1 MIYIQSIEWNVMKNQ
16 RSNDSTT
23 EQTNDLLVT
32 TSVTSFTDN
41 KQMSIT
47 SNSTQSAQPLSI
59 TTAELIT
66 SPKTT
71 RRGLKLSASHD
82 SLLNVTL
89 RKKNNPSNISRPG
102 SATSVG
108 FKTFNNIITGSAK
121 KLINTN
127 TNNNNNNNN
136 LNIINKSYDK
146 PLTLRRS
153 VSKDSIDSIGVN
165 RKEREKE
172 NRKIVVRLL
181 SIIIYLLIQRFCLF
195 YRFFNFNELFI
206 YCS

>member
-1 MIYIQSIEWNVMKNQ
+1 MKNQ

-153 VSKDSIDSIGVN
+153 VSKDSIDSIGAN

-172 NRKIVVRLL
+172 NRKIVVTLL
-181 SIIIYLLIQRFCLF
+181 SIIIYLLIRTFCLF
-195 YRFFNFNELFI
+195 YRFFNSFFSISLVESIFI
-206 YCS
+206 

>member
-1 MIYIQSIEWNVMKNQ
+1 MKNQ

>member
-1 MIYIQSIEWNVMKNQ
+1 MKNQ
-16 RSNDSTT
+16 RSNDCTT
-23 EQTNDLLVT
+23 EQTNDHLVT

-41 KQMSIT
+41 NQMNIT
-47 SNSTQSAQPLSI
+47 SNSTQSAQPLSA

-89 RKKNNPSNISRPG
+89 RKKNNPSNSSRPG
-102 SATSVG
+102 SATCVG

-153 VSKDSIDSIGVN
+153 VSKDSIDSIGAN

-172 NRKIVVRLL
+172 NRKIVVTLL
-181 SIIIYLLIQRFCLF
+181 SIIIYLLIRTFCLF
-195 YRFFNFNELFI
+195 YRFFNSFFSISLVESIFI
-206 YCS
+206 

>member
-1 MIYIQSIEWNVMKNQ
+1 MKNQ

-23 EQTNDLLVT
+23 EQTNDHLVT

-41 KQMSIT
+41 NQMSIT
-47 SNSTQSAQPLSI
+47 SNSTQSTQSAQPLSI

-89 RKKNNPSNISRPG
+89 RKKNNPSNSSRPG

-108 FKTFNNIITGSAK
+108 FKTFNNIITGSVK

-127 TNNNNNNNN
+127 TNNNNNN

-146 PLTLRRS
+146 PLTMRRS
-153 VSKDSIDSIGVN
+153 VSKDSIDSIGAN
-165 RKEREKE
+165 RREREKE

-181 SIIIYLLIQRFCLF
+181 SIIIYLLIHRFCLF
-195 YRFFNFNELFI
+195 CRFFNSFFFLFSRKYFYFI
-206 YCS
+206 FQF